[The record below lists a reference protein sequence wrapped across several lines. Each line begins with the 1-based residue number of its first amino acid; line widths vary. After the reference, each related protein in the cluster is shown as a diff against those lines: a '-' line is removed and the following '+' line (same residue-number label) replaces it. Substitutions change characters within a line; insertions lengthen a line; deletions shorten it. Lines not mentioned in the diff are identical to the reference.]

1 MKRQLSM
8 YERFLQAAE
17 KTGDITLRYQFQ
29 KEMMKASLLDRH
41 EREKLKAEITED
53 IMSRISITLN
63 EQAIMQ
69 LHEMLKNLG
78 R

>member
-53 IMSRISITLN
+53 IMSRISISLN
-63 EQAIMQ
+63 EQAIKQ
-69 LHEMLKNLG
+69 LDKMLRELG
-78 R
+78 K

>member
-1 MKRQLSM
+1 MRRQLSM

>member
-1 MKRQLSM
+1 M